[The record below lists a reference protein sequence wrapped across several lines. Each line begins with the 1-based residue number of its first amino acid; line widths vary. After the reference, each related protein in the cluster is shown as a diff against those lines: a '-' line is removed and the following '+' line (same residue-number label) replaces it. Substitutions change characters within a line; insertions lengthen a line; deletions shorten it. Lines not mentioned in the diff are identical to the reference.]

1 MARLSWN
8 IGDRQLTA
16 YIGNGSATVVQAP
29 TGGYQWAV
37 QKYGNGGA
45 PMASGPSQA
54 MPKPAT
60 GFEQNLVDAIRAVES
75 RATAADGT
83 LAVTA
88 PTLINSARS
97 RRRSR
102 RT

>member
-8 IGDRQLTA
+8 IGERQLSA

-29 TGGYQWAV
+29 TGGYQWSI
-37 QKYGNGGA
+37 QKYGSGNG
-45 PMASGPSQA
+45 PMPAGNSPA

-75 RATAADGT
+75 RATSSGGTVSIGAPAGTTADR
-83 LAVTA
+83 VK
-88 PTLINSARS
+88 
-97 RRRSR
+97 RRRR
-102 RT
+102 RK